1 VTVVEPAETSA
12 AEADSPESQQR
23 EAPHPLPL
31 AVGAAMAVVA
41 GVALLLSFP
50 PYGLWWLAPIG
61 VALLAAA
68 AHRRRL
74 RAGLGLGALAGL
86 VLFLVLLRW
95 SNLHTGLVPWLLLC
109 GLQAGFIALLGGATA
124 YISPLV
130 DRFRWAWPPATALL
144 WVAQEALRDR
154 VPYGGFP
161 WGRLA
166 FSQDDSPL
174 VRLAAVGGAP
184 LVTFAVA
191 LAGGLLVTGAWRPWN
206 LWPARLA
213 RGRLVLSAAGLAV
226 AAVAVTAAGLLV
238 PTSAPSGPPVTVA
251 IVQGN
256 VPRMGLDFN
265 AQRRAVLENH
275 VTATIALAGRVAAG
289 QEPRPDLV
297 VWPENASDVDP
308 LRDATAAARISD
320 AAAAI
325 RAPILVG
332 GVLRGPGPGESRNV
346 GMLWRPDAGPDLDQT
361 YVKRHPVPFA
371 EYMPLRDV
379 ARLISKEVDRVAN
392 MVGGERPGVM
402 RTGPVTVGD
411 VICFEVAYD
420 GIVRDTVTN
429 GAGILVVQTN
439 NATFDVA
446 EARQQMAMVRLRAV
460 EHGRESLMASTVG
473 VSGFAT
479 ADGRVHEQTGFNT
492 QEVVVREMRVSQSR
506 TLATRVG
513 AWPEVL
519 LAGLGLVLL
528 AGAVVVRRRG

>member
-1 VTVVEPAETSA
+1 MVEPAETPA
-12 AEADSPESQQR
+12 TEADSPESQLR

-31 AVGAAMAVVA
+31 PAAAAMAAAA

-50 PYGLWWLAPIG
+50 TYGLWWLAPVG

-68 AHRRRL
+68 VHRRRF

-86 VLFLVLLRW
+86 VLFLLLLSW
-95 SNLHTGLVPWLLLC
+95 TNLHTGLAPWLLLA
-109 GLQAGFIALLGGATA
+109 GLQAGYIALLGGAAA
-124 YISPLV
+124 YVSPLV

-144 WVAQEALRDR
+144 WVVQEAVRDR
-154 VPYGGFP
+154 APYGGFP

-174 VRLAAVGGAP
+174 LRLAAVGGAP
-184 LVTFAVA
+184 LVTFGVA
-191 LAGGLLVTGAWRPWN
+191 LAGGLLVTAAWRPWN

-213 RGRLVLSAAGLAV
+213 RGRLVLSAAGLALG
-226 AAVAVTAAGLLV
+226 AVAVIAAGLLV
-238 PTSAPSGPPVTVA
+238 PTAPRDGTPVTVA

-308 LRDATAAARISD
+308 LRDATAARRISD

-332 GVLRGPGPGESRNV
+332 GILRGPAQGEVRNV
-346 GMLWRPDAGPDLDQT
+346 GILWRPATGPDLEQT

-379 ARLISKEVDRVAN
+379 ARMVSKEVDRVAD
-392 MVGGERPGVM
+392 MVAGDRPGVIH
-402 RTGPVTVGD
+402 TGPVAVGD

-429 GAGILVVQTN
+429 GAGILAVQTN
-439 NATFDVA
+439 NATFNVA
-446 EARQQMAMVRLRAV
+446 EARQQLAMVRLRAV
-460 EHGRESLMASTVG
+460 EHGRESLMSSTVG
-473 VSGFAT
+473 VSGFVT
-479 ADGRVHEQTGFNT
+479 ADGATHETTGFNT
-492 QEVVVREMRVSQSR
+492 REVVVREMRISGYR
-506 TLATRVG
+506 TLATRAGV
-513 AWPEVL
+513 WPEVL
-519 LAGLGLVLL
+519 LVALGLVLL